1 MDHPYRHLVRK
12 LPKTLL
18 TLHAYIEKGGFEAY
32 VVGGG
37 VRDLLLGKK
46 PKDYDLASSAT
57 PEELSALLRGIPRL
71 KILKHAKAFG
81 TLGVYHQRQFF
92 EITTFRQES
101 DYHDYRHPQSVS
113 FVRSIEL
120 DLKRRDL
127 SINALALHPTKG
139 LLDLHGGLK
148 DLKARLLRL
157 VGNPSVRLQEDALRI
172 LRVLRLASTLGFVI
186 EPQSAHALIQH
197 APLLARIA
205 KERITNE
212 FCKLLLGNFVGVVCI
227 DYQEILESFLGVPLC
242 SSHLKNLGN
251 TPPNLLS
258 RLLVCIQHLN
268 PTQLNTL
275 QEHLKL
281 PKKTTKALNKLHAYI
296 QNARPCENRVWVKQ
310 QLQILS
316 LSAFRAFLGWLASTN
331 KPLSVALRTHLKET
345 KQAVYSLEFL
355 KIKGKHLKAIGLKG
369 AQFKACLQYCLQSV
383 ILEQTPNELP
393 CLFALAR
400 RWADKLRQD

>member
-1 MDHPYRHLVRK
+1 MDHHYRHLVRK

-18 TLHAYIEKGGFEAY
+18 TLHAHIEEGGFEAY

-57 PEELSALLRGIPRL
+57 PKELSALLRGIPRL
-71 KILKHAKAFG
+71 KILKHAQAFG

-212 FCKLLLGNFVGVVCI
+212 FCKLLLGNFAGVVCV

-242 SSHLKNLGN
+242 SSHLKN
-251 TPPNLLS
+251 PRQHP
-258 RLLVCIQHLN
+258 RLICSQG
-268 PTQLNTL
+268 
-275 QEHLKL
+275 
-281 PKKTTKALNKLHAYI
+281 
-296 QNARPCENRVWVKQ
+296 
-310 QLQILS
+310 
-316 LSAFRAFLGWLASTN
+316 F
-331 KPLSVALRTHLKET
+331 
-345 KQAVYSLEFL
+345 
-355 KIKGKHLKAIGLKG
+355 
-369 AQFKACLQYCLQSV
+369 
-383 ILEQTPNELP
+383 
-393 CLFALAR
+393 
-400 RWADKLRQD
+400 